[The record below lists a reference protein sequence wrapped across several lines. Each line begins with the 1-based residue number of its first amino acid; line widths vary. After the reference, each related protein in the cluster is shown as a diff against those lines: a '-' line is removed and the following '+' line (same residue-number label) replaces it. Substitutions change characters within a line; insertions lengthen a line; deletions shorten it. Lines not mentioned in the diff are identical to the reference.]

1 MSLRPGGR
9 RAPAALVFICLC
21 VAAISG
27 CASGAKMKLKAVDRG
42 VVNAVAFSPDGK
54 LLAGGANG
62 TGIKLW
68 DVATGEVKLTLE
80 GHPYGTEALAF
91 SPDGSMLVSGSEKVR
106 LWDVKTGRL
115 IREMDEKKILVDSL
129 GVQDVGF
136 SPDGKSIASAGD
148 HLIIWDV
155 ETGNP
160 IKQFES
166 GSYVVALSPDGKSI
180 ASATSEKVKLFDI
193 ETGKLKFE
201 ARQSDDYARIQ
212 SLAFSP
218 DGKLLASA
226 SLGII
231 SYVKVWDAETG
242 TLKQTLTPYKKRP
255 EYGGIEAVAFS
266 PDGKF
271 LASGNGH
278 IKTITVYDAKTWE
291 LKLTL
296 NNGGLYSALTQGG
309 VVYAIAFSPDGKQIA
324 SGDTD
329 GMVKLWDIS
338 DLK

>member
-1 MSLRPGGR
+1 MSLRRNGWQIPV
-9 RAPAALVFICLC
+9 LFFICLS
-21 VAAISG
+21 VAALLG
-27 CASGAKMKLKAVDRG
+27 CASGTKMKFKAVDKG
-42 VVNAVAFSPDGK
+42 VVNSVAFSPDGK
-54 LLAGGANG
+54 LLASGASG
-62 TGIKLW
+62 KGIKLW
-68 DVATGEVKLTLE
+68 DVETGEVKQTLE
-80 GHPYGTEALAF
+80 GHPYGTDALAF
-91 SPDGSMLVSGSEKVR
+91 STDGRMLVSGSEKVR

-129 GVQDVGF
+129 GVQDVAF

-155 ETGNP
+155 DTGEP

-180 ASATSEKVKLFDI
+180 ASATSDKVKLFDI
-193 ETGKLKFE
+193 ATGKLKFE
-201 ARQSDDYARIQ
+201 AKQSDDYARIQ

-231 SYVKVWDAETG
+231 SDVKVWDAQTG
-242 TLKQTLTPYKKRP
+242 ALKQTLKPYKKTP

-266 PDGKF
+266 PDGKL

-278 IKTITVYDAKTWE
+278 IKTITLYDTKSWE
-291 LKLTL
+291 LKSTL
-296 NNGGLYSALTQGG
+296 NNGGLYSALTKGG
-309 VVYAIAFSPDGKQIA
+309 VVNAIAFSPDGKLIA
-324 SGDTD
+324 SGDVD